1 MTVVNNYK
9 VLMMIFYRDKT
20 TAAIGD
26 IPFPD
31 LTEVCKKFLLLML
44 EKDIGADKTQSETED
59 DPGYKLSLRKK
70 VARWGYYHG
79 KRCYQEFFIKH
90 S

>member
-1 MTVVNNYK
+1 
-9 VLMMIFYRDKT
+9 MIILIIRDRT
-20 TAAIGD
+20 TAAIED

-31 LTEVCKKFLLLML
+31 LTEVCKKFLLLMV
-44 EKDIGADKTQSETED
+44 EKDLGADNSPSETEED
-59 DPGYKLSLRKK
+59 NGTKLSLRKR

>member
-1 MTVVNNYK
+1 MIMTNS
-9 VLMMIFYRDKT
+9 YRDRA
-20 TAAIGD
+20 TATIED

-31 LTEVCKKFLLLML
+31 LSEVCKKLLLVMV
-44 EKDIGADKTQSETED
+44 EKNLGADTTQSETEED
-59 DPGYKLSLRKK
+59 NGSELSLRKR

-79 KRCYQEFFIKH
+79 KRCFQEFFIKH

>member
-1 MTVVNNYK
+1 MT
-9 VLMMIFYRDKT
+9 ISYRDRT
-20 TAAIGD
+20 TATIED

-31 LTEVCKKFLLLML
+31 LTVVCKKFLLLMV
-44 EKDIGADKTQSETED
+44 EKDLGAEKTQSETED
-59 DPGYKLSLRKK
+59 DNVYKLSLRKK